1 MVLLKDLDEDSAFK
15 NAYREDW
22 PESKYLEVGVINEL
36 RLIRADQAA
45 MHANEK
51 MEPMLI
57 KSPAQTRAEEFDNER
72 RLAIRAGIMAQ
83 LQGLPR
89 PVA

>member
-1 MVLLKDLDEDSAFK
+1 MILLKDLDEDSAFK

-22 PESKYLEVGVINEL
+22 PESKYLEVGVLNEL

-45 MHANEK
+45 LHANEK

-57 KSPAQTRAEEFDNER
+57 KSPAQARAEAVDDER

-83 LQGLPR
+83 LQGLTQPGR
-89 PVA
+89 